1 MLTNVSDGIKLI
13 KERMASKPIL
23 LVLDD
28 VDDRE
33 QLEALA
39 GSPDWFCPG
48 SFIIFT
54 GKDKQLLRSH
64 EVDNIH
70 DMSFLSIHKARELFH
85 LYAFRHK
92 HPTMDFM
99 VLSDHVVKCLQGHPL
114 ALIVMG
120 SHLYGKS
127 MDVWQSE
134 VGILQKYPDA
144 EIQQKL
150 RPSFDALDFD
160 KKNIFL
166 DIACSFIG
174 EDKDF
179 AASVLGSSAHANI
192 QVLVDKSLITIS
204 RDNNLL
210 QMHDLIQSMARRIIH
225 EEFVVKEVWSR
236 LWNLS
241 ELRNVLSKN
250 KAIEGLEVLD
260 LSLKQS
266 SPNFHIDGEAF
277 EDMKNL
283 RILKISYGELENFWE
298 DSKVNYSGRLK
309 ALSNEL
315 TLLYWNGC
323 PFEFPLDFYPEN
335 IVVIDLSY
343 SYLKTLW
350 TTPKCFARLK
360 VMKLRHCRNLTN
372 TPDFTSITNLEELI
386 LEGCINL
393 VKVHPSFGMLKKLV
407 VLNMRYCKRFRRF
420 PCKVEMDSLEVVN
433 LSGCSKLDKLPEI
446 FSTIQTLREFSI
458 HGTAITEL
466 PCFVFSQ
473 CNLQVLGFGGHE
485 KRIRSRWWG
494 SISQLSWLPSKIQ
507 HPQSQSLLMPSLA
520 DLCFLRE
527 LNFSHC
533 NISEVSD
540 SIGCLSFLEYLN
552 LQGNIFT
559 SFPAGCLSQ
568 LPRLHHLQLSGCK
581 ELEVL
586 PELPPSLKTLYASYC
601 TSLHQ
606 HPPNNNYYIHS
617 FSMYFN
623 GCPILFRNLSIE
635 SQVCMSQPLPDH
647 NPSITTQISSLLQFM
662 ELPSNTCGIFGGQ
675 ERQFFQGDLL
685 EIIYHGNRIPQWFT
699 NTKMGNHIHVELPP
713 NFCYNKFRGYG
724 ICVIFT
730 QKRSYGRH
738 NYNNA
743 PRYRVDHFDG
753 TSLLEFYP
761 FGYSYTGI
769 RKSDMIW
776 FCFTT
781 WVDPNWQEAKNFVT
795 FSIVHDDDLEVKECG
810 CRLVFDEDIEET
822 TNFSLTQDLP
832 TPTEEGGAIQMW
844 RNNRRFFWS
853 L

>member
-1 MLTNVSDGIKLI
+1 
-13 KERMASKPIL
+13 
-23 LVLDD
+23 
-28 VDDRE
+28 
-33 QLEALA
+33 
-39 GSPDWFCPG
+39 
-48 SFIIFT
+48 
-54 GKDKQLLRSH
+54 
-64 EVDNIH
+64 
-70 DMSFLSIHKARELFH
+70 
-85 LYAFRHK
+85 
-92 HPTMDFM
+92 
-99 VLSDHVVKCLQGHPL
+99 
-114 ALIVMG
+114 
-120 SHLYGKS
+120 
-127 MDVWQSE
+127 
-134 VGILQKYPDA
+134 
-144 EIQQKL
+144 
-150 RPSFDALDFD
+150 FDALDFD

-350 TTPKCFARLK
+350 TTPK
-360 VMKLRHCRNLTN
+360 
-372 TPDFTSITNLEELI
+372 
-386 LEGCINL
+386 
-393 VKVHPSFGMLKKLV
+393 
-407 VLNMRYCKRFRRF
+407 
-420 PCKVEMDSLEVVN
+420 
-433 LSGCSKLDKLPEI
+433 
-446 FSTIQTLREFSI
+446 
-458 HGTAITEL
+458 
-466 PCFVFSQ
+466 
-473 CNLQVLGFGGHE
+473 
-485 KRIRSRWWG
+485 
-494 SISQLSWLPSKIQ
+494 
-507 HPQSQSLLMPSLA
+507 
-520 DLCFLRE
+520 
-527 LNFSHC
+527 
-533 NISEVSD
+533 
-540 SIGCLSFLEYLN
+540 
-552 LQGNIFT
+552 
-559 SFPAGCLSQ
+559 
-568 LPRLHHLQLSGCK
+568 
-581 ELEVL
+581 
-586 PELPPSLKTLYASYC
+586 
-601 TSLHQ
+601 
-606 HPPNNNYYIHS
+606 
-617 FSMYFN
+617 
-623 GCPILFRNLSIE
+623 
-635 SQVCMSQPLPDH
+635 VCMSQPLPDH

-743 PRYRVDHFDG
+743 PR
-753 TSLLEFYP
+753 
-761 FGYSYTGI
+761 
-769 RKSDMIW
+769 
-776 FCFTT
+776 
-781 WVDPNWQEAKNFVT
+781 
-795 FSIVHDDDLEVKECG
+795 
-810 CRLVFDEDIEET
+810 LVFDEDIEET

-844 RNNRRFFWS
+844 RNNR
-853 L
+853 